1 MKKIFIL
8 TTLCLATVVAFAQ
21 NPIKK
26 GETVLNAGLGF
37 SSFATPIYAGVEF
50 GVHEDISVAGEVSYQ
65 SKSYG
70 WGKISALGIAAKGNY
85 HFNRIL
91 NIDPQW
97 DFYGG
102 VGLNYYNFNHK
113 YDISGYNYDGSY
125 NSGIGFDA
133 QVGGR
138 YFFSDKFGVNL
149 EFGGGSNLS
158 GGRFGVT
165 FKL

>member
-1 MKKIFIL
+1 MKKILIL

-26 GETVLNAGLGF
+26 GDKLLNAGFGLG
-37 SSFATPIYAGVEF
+37 SFGTPIYVGLEF

-70 WGKISALGIAAKGNY
+70 WGKTSAFGVGAKGNY

-91 NIDPQW
+91 EIDKKW
-97 DFYGG
+97 DLYAGA
-102 VGLNYYNFNHK
+102 GLNYYNFNHK
-113 YDISGYNYDGSY
+113 SDNSGYIYDGSY
-125 NSGIGFDA
+125 SSGIGVDV

-138 YFFSDKFGVNL
+138 YFFTEKLGVNL

-158 GGRFGVT
+158 GG
-165 FKL
+165 KLGISLKL

>member
-26 GETVLNAGLGF
+26 GDKVLNAGLGF
-37 SSFATPIYAGVEF
+37 SSFATPVYVGLEF

-70 WGKISALGIAAKGNY
+70 WGKISAFGVSAKGNY

-91 NIDPQW
+91 EIDEKW
-97 DFYGG
+97 DLYGG
-102 VGLNYYNFNHK
+102 IGLNYYNFSNK
-113 YDISGYNYDGSY
+113 YDVSGYTYSGKYD
-125 NSGIGFDA
+125 SGIGFDA

-138 YFFSDKFGVNL
+138 YFFSEKFGVNL

-158 GGRFGVT
+158 GGRFGISY
-165 FKL
+165 KL

>member
-26 GETVLNAGLGF
+26 GDKVLNAGLGF
-37 SSFATPIYAGVEF
+37 SSFATPVYLGLEF
-50 GVHEDISVAGEVSYQ
+50 GVHEDISVAGEISYQ
-65 SKSYG
+65 SKSYSFY
-70 WGKISALGIAAKGNY
+70 KLSAFGVSAKGNY

-91 NIDPQW
+91 EIDEKW
-97 DFYGG
+97 DLYAGL
-102 VGLNYYNFNHK
+102 GLNYYNFSYKDGNGTS
-113 YDISGYNYDGSY
+113 YPDNYS
-125 NSGIGFDA
+125 SGIGFDA

-138 YFFSDKFGVNL
+138 YFFSEKFGVNL

-158 GGRFGVT
+158 GGRFGISY
-165 FKL
+165 KL